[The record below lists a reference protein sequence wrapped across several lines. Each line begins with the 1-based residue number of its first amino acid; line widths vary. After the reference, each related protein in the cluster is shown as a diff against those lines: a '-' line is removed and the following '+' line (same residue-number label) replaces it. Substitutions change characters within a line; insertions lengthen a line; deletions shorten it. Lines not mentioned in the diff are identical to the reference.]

1 MTADNFGDFL
11 FEKLFISFYFTRLQS
26 MDIHSIGFNWF
37 FICQTLVVKHGRSYG
52 WSNRPYHFFEVRN
65 KNSNC
70 TSKDFFSYII
80 QWENYLDGKISFSQ
94 IEEKSKACLDLNQ
107 DTFGADIETVL
118 QVMKYSRLGG
128 ANRYFV
134 SKEWINWRN
143 WN

>member
-1 MTADNFGDFL
+1 M
-11 FEKLFISFYFTRLQS
+11 
-26 MDIHSIGFNWF
+26 
-37 FICQTLVVKHGRSYG
+37 KHGRSYG

-134 SKEWINWRN
+134 SKERIN
-143 WN
+143 